1 MCKLPLTDREIPIV
15 ADYYVDKEFGTGAVK
30 ITPAHDP
37 NDFEVGKRHNL
48 PEINIMNDDATI
60 NEQYGGKYAG
70 MDRYEARK
78 AMVADLEEQGYLVKV
93 VPHSHNVGTHDRCHT
108 TVEPMIKQQ
117 WFVKMEDL
125 AKPAI
130 EAIKNGDLR
139 FVPERFNKIY
149 LHWLENIRDWCI
161 SRQIWWGHRIP
172 AYYCDEC
179 GEVVVGHG
187 APEKCPKCG
196 CTHFTQDEDTLDTW
210 FSSALWPFSTLG
222 WPDKTEAHSLFPCM
236 LGMVI
241 LCVIFTGCT
250 LARIKEPLTMTGTY
264 FDTVIQLQVWD
275 ADEEILEHCKN
286 LCRKYENLFSAEVE
300 SSDIGRINQA
310 EGKPVSVS
318 SETAELIQLGIH
330 YGELSDGK
338 FDITVLSAS
347 ELWDFHDGKKVIP
360 DQKVLEEAVSHIDYK
375 NIQVDGTTVTMKDPK
390 CRIDLGGIAKG
401 YIADRLKEYLEKE
414 GIEHAT
420 INLGGNVLTIGTKPD
435 GSDYKIGI
443 QKPFAA
449 DGEVLEVLSVH
460 DRSVVS
466 SGDYERYFEKDG
478 VIYHHILDPQ
488 SGWPV
493 QNDLDQV
500 TILSDSS
507 ADGDALSTTCYVLG
521 LEKGM
526 KLIQEMDDVE
536 AIFVTKEG
544 EIYRSY

>member
-1 MCKLPLTDREIPIV
+1 MK
-15 ADYYVDKEFGTGAVK
+15 KGT
-30 ITPAHDP
+30 
-37 NDFEVGKRHNL
+37 
-48 PEINIMNDDATI
+48 
-60 NEQYGGKYAG
+60 
-70 MDRYEARK
+70 
-78 AMVADLEEQGYLVKV
+78 
-93 VPHSHNVGTHDRCHT
+93 
-108 TVEPMIKQQ
+108 
-117 WFVKMEDL
+117 
-125 AKPAI
+125 
-130 EAIKNGDLR
+130 
-139 FVPERFNKIY
+139 
-149 LHWLENIRDWCI
+149 
-161 SRQIWWGHRIP
+161 
-172 AYYCDEC
+172 
-179 GEVVVGHG
+179 
-187 APEKCPKCG
+187 
-196 CTHFTQDEDTLDTW
+196 
-210 FSSALWPFSTLG
+210 
-222 WPDKTEAHSLFPCM
+222 HSLFPCM

-275 ADEEILEHCKN
+275 ADEEILE
-286 LCRKYENLFSAEVE
+286 
-300 SSDIGRINQA
+300 
-310 EGKPVSVS
+310 PVSVS

-536 AIFVTKEG
+536 AIFVTKDG
-544 EIYRSY
+544 EIHRSY

>member
-1 MCKLPLTDREIPIV
+1 MK
-15 ADYYVDKEFGTGAVK
+15 KGT
-30 ITPAHDP
+30 
-37 NDFEVGKRHNL
+37 
-48 PEINIMNDDATI
+48 
-60 NEQYGGKYAG
+60 
-70 MDRYEARK
+70 
-78 AMVADLEEQGYLVKV
+78 
-93 VPHSHNVGTHDRCHT
+93 
-108 TVEPMIKQQ
+108 
-117 WFVKMEDL
+117 
-125 AKPAI
+125 
-130 EAIKNGDLR
+130 
-139 FVPERFNKIY
+139 
-149 LHWLENIRDWCI
+149 
-161 SRQIWWGHRIP
+161 
-172 AYYCDEC
+172 
-179 GEVVVGHG
+179 
-187 APEKCPKCG
+187 
-196 CTHFTQDEDTLDTW
+196 
-210 FSSALWPFSTLG
+210 
-222 WPDKTEAHSLFPCM
+222 HSLFPCM

-420 INLGGNVLTIGTKPD
+420 INLGGNVLTIGTN
-435 GSDYKIGI
+435 
-443 QKPFAA
+443 
-449 DGEVLEVLSVH
+449 LM
-460 DRSVVS
+460 DRIIR
-466 SGDYERYFEKDG
+466 SGFRNRLQRTEKFWK
-478 VIYHHILDPQ
+478 
-488 SGWPV
+488 SF
-493 QNDLDQV
+493 
-500 TILSDSS
+500 S
-507 ADGDALSTTCYVLG
+507 A
-521 LEKGM
+521 
-526 KLIQEMDDVE
+526 
-536 AIFVTKEG
+536 
-544 EIYRSY
+544 

>member
-1 MCKLPLTDREIPIV
+1 MK
-15 ADYYVDKEFGTGAVK
+15 KGT
-30 ITPAHDP
+30 
-37 NDFEVGKRHNL
+37 
-48 PEINIMNDDATI
+48 
-60 NEQYGGKYAG
+60 
-70 MDRYEARK
+70 
-78 AMVADLEEQGYLVKV
+78 
-93 VPHSHNVGTHDRCHT
+93 
-108 TVEPMIKQQ
+108 
-117 WFVKMEDL
+117 
-125 AKPAI
+125 
-130 EAIKNGDLR
+130 
-139 FVPERFNKIY
+139 
-149 LHWLENIRDWCI
+149 
-161 SRQIWWGHRIP
+161 
-172 AYYCDEC
+172 
-179 GEVVVGHG
+179 
-187 APEKCPKCG
+187 
-196 CTHFTQDEDTLDTW
+196 
-210 FSSALWPFSTLG
+210 
-222 WPDKTEAHSLFPCM
+222 HSLFPCM

-375 NIQVDGTTVTMKDPK
+375 NIQVDGTTVTMKD
-390 CRIDLGGIAKG
+390 
-401 YIADRLKEYLEKE
+401 LEKE

>member
-1 MCKLPLTDREIPIV
+1 MCDIHRMYIGK
-15 ADYYVDKEFGTGAVK
+15 DKRTS
-30 ITPAHDP
+30 
-37 NDFEVGKRHNL
+37 
-48 PEINIMNDDATI
+48 
-60 NEQYGGKYAG
+60 Y
-70 MDRYEARK
+70 
-78 AMVADLEEQGYLVKV
+78 
-93 VPHSHNVGTHDRCHT
+93 
-108 TVEPMIKQQ
+108 
-117 WFVKMEDL
+117 
-125 AKPAI
+125 
-130 EAIKNGDLR
+130 
-139 FVPERFNKIY
+139 
-149 LHWLENIRDWCI
+149 
-161 SRQIWWGHRIP
+161 
-172 AYYCDEC
+172 
-179 GEVVVGHG
+179 
-187 APEKCPKCG
+187 
-196 CTHFTQDEDTLDTW
+196 
-210 FSSALWPFSTLG
+210 
-222 WPDKTEAHSLFPCM
+222 
-236 LGMVI
+236 
-241 LCVIFTGCT
+241 
-250 LARIKEPLTMTGTY
+250 
-264 FDTVIQLQVWD
+264 
-275 ADEEILEHCKN
+275 DEEILEHCKN

-536 AIFVTKEG
+536 AIFVTKDG
-544 EIYRSY
+544 EIHRSY